1 MSKPLINHKEVSKD
15 IKKYL
20 NKNSVSTELNP
31 GSTGRRYEPNGGTKA
46 HVDRIHKESE
56 ISDRRGKLPFTFSK
70 PKNAAR
76 RKVVA
81 CKNCGHVSSASIN
94 TVGVICFNC
103 KIYSAVEEVNDG

>member
-1 MSKPLINHKEVSKD
+1 MSKPLINQAALSKD
-15 IKKYL
+15 IKKHL
-20 NKNSVSTELNP
+20 DKESVSTELSP
-31 GSTGRRYEPNGGTKA
+31 GSGRRYAPNGGTKA

-56 ISDRRGKLPFTFSK
+56 ISDRRGTLPFTFSK
-70 PKNAAR
+70 PKSTAR